1 MRRILRV
8 ENDSVRR
15 EASGLSWRWFPLLLI
30 ASLIVMITPVTAGS
44 YNGLSEEDHYYT
56 LIKKNDIPYDRFVA
70 KVKQE
75 GFQVV
80 YEVRELGLI
89 QVKGKAGYSG
99 RLAADS
105 QVESFNRSVRAL
117 EPAQDERTVSL
128 ATLPYLWDL
137 QWDMQ
142 QSTRNGSSYN
152 VYEGSSKVIVG
163 IIDSGLY
170 PHPDL
175 AANIKPGSRNLVP
188 AGGFRGGEPQ
198 ESGNVNQTNDL
209 TGHGTFV
216 AGQVAADG
224 MIKGIAPHIGI
235 RSYRVFG
242 SGSAETIWV
251 IKAIVEAAKDDVDV
265 INLSLGSYLIK
276 GLTFSSEGK
285 SNEELVEIEGYKR
298 AIEYAR
304 DRGSVVVAAVGND
317 GVNEKDRKQFEQ
329 FMRAKMAEDGVTFK
343 GKVFD
348 VPASLPNVVTV
359 ASVGPTNELSLFS
372 NYGRGLVDISAPGGD
387 YRYYEQYGIDRW
399 LAEGWYEKEQVISTV
414 VGGGYGFMAGTSVA
428 TPKVSAALGLI
439 IGKYGLKNK
448 PAQAERHLY
457 KYGVDSSGKDSSFY
471 GSGILNVYKAVT
483 R

>member
-1 MRRILRV
+1 MRRK
-8 ENDSVRR
+8 NDSVHGK
-15 EASGLSWRWFPLLLI
+15 ATSFSWRWFPLLLI
-30 ASLIVMITPVTAGS
+30 VSLIITVFPVTAS
-44 YNGLSEEDHYYT
+44 PNNGGVSGEDHYYT
-56 LIKKNDIPYDRFVA
+56 LLKRNNISYDRFVS

-75 GFQVV
+75 GFEVV
-80 YEVRELGLI
+80 YEVRELGMI
-89 QVKGKAGYSG
+89 QVKGKAGFAS

-105 QVESFNRSVRAL
+105 QVENFNRSVRAL
-117 EPAQDERTVSL
+117 ESAQEQRRVATASL
-128 ATLPYLWDL
+128 PQLWDM
-137 QWDMQ
+137 QWDMKL
-142 QSTRNGSSYN
+142 STNNGASYG
-152 VYEGSSKVIVG
+152 VYEGSSRVVVG

-175 AANIKPGSRNLVP
+175 IDNIRPGSRNLVP

-198 ESGNVNQTNDL
+198 ESGSVGQINDL

-285 SNEELVEIEGYKR
+285 SNQELVEIEGYKR

-304 DRGSVVVAAVGND
+304 SRGSVVVAAVGND
-317 GVNEKDRKQFEQ
+317 GVNEKNRKQFEQ
-329 FMRAKMAEDGVTFK
+329 FIRAKMAEDGVTYR
-343 GKVFD
+343 GQAFD

-359 ASVGPTNELSLFS
+359 ASLGPTNDLSIFS
-372 NYGRGLVDISAPGGD
+372 NFGRGLIDISAPGGD
-387 YRYYEQYGIDRW
+387 FRYYEQYGLDRW
-399 LAEGWYEKEQVISTV
+399 LAEGWYEREQILSTA
-414 VGGGYGFMAGTSVA
+414 VGGGYAFSSGTSVA

-448 PAQAERHLY
+448 PALAERHLY
-457 KYGVDSSGKDSSFY
+457 RYGVDSRGKDPAVY
-471 GSGILNVYKAVT
+471 GNGSLNVYKAIT